1 MSTKTSIAVIAA
13 VLFGSA
19 SFAFA
24 NDQFDVNIYRPA
36 IPGSALDAFALSP
49 TNPNGAKGVV
59 RPFTGE
65 EKLMFD
71 RAQQE

>member
-1 MSTKTSIAVIAA
+1 MRTKTIAVMAA

-19 SFAFA
+19 SLALA

-36 IPGSALDAFALSP
+36 IPGSALEALALSP

-59 RPFTGE
+59 QPFSAE

>member
-1 MSTKTSIAVIAA
+1 MSTKTRIAVIAA
-13 VLFGSA
+13 VLFGTA
-19 SFAFA
+19 SLVLA

-49 TNPNGAKGVV
+49 TNPNGAKGGAV
-59 RPFTGE
+59 RPFTAD

-71 RAQQE
+71 RAAQ